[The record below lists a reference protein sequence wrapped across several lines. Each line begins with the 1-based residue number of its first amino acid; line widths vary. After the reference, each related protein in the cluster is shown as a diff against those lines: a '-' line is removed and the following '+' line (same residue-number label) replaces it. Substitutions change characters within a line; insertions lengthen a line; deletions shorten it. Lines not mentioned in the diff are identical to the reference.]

1 MVIQQPE
8 SAKER
13 IILALDTDT
22 LEDVEKYTKL
32 LRDYVGFFKV
42 GLQLYSACGYEAVK
56 VIKDNGGKV
65 YFDGKFLDIP
75 NTVAKTC
82 VNLMKNGVDF
92 FNVAANGGSKMM
104 SNTVKLCKET
114 AKHLE
119 TEPPTILSI
128 ALLSSFGQRTLTEE
142 LNISI
147 NTVDYV
153 SKIAQISKDC
163 GINGIVAAAGDVKKI
178 KQTLGNE
185 FLVVCPAVRPTW
197 SVVNDQV
204 RVVSPSDAIN
214 NFSDY
219 MIIGR
224 PITSAQDPVGAAKMI
239 IDEIESALENK
250 EKEYI

>member
-1 MVIQQPE
+1 MVIKQPE

-32 LRDYVGFFKV
+32 LRDYVGYFKV
-42 GLQLYSACGYEAVK
+42 GLQLYSSCGYEAVK

-104 SNTVKLCKET
+104 SSTVKLCKET
-114 AKHLE
+114 AKHMG

-163 GINGIVAAAGDVKKI
+163 GINGIVAAAGDVRKI
-178 KQTLGNE
+178 KQQLGDD

-214 NFSDY
+214 NSSDY

-239 IDEIESALENK
+239 IDEIENALSNK

>member
-1 MVIQQPE
+1 MVIKQPE

-32 LRDYVGFFKV
+32 LRDYVGYFKV

-56 VIKDNGGKV
+56 VIKDNGGRV

-104 SNTVKLCKET
+104 SSTVKLCREH
-114 AKHLE
+114 AKHMGI
-119 TEPPTILSI
+119 EPPTILSI

-178 KQTLGNE
+178 KQQQGND

-214 NFSDY
+214 NSSDY

-224 PITSAQDPVGAAKMI
+224 PITSAQEPVSAAQMI
-239 IDEIESALENK
+239 IDEIETALENK

>member
-1 MVIQQPE
+1 MVLKCPE
-8 SAKER
+8 SAKDR

-22 LEDVEKYTKL
+22 IEDVEKYTKL
-32 LRDYVGFFKV
+32 LSDYVGYFKV
-42 GLQLYSACGYEAVK
+42 GLQLYSSCGYEAVR
-56 VIKDNGGKV
+56 VIKENGGKV

-82 VNLMKNGVDF
+82 ANLIKNGIDF

-104 SNTVKLCKET
+104 SNTVRLCRET
-114 AKHLE
+114 AKHLGV
-119 TEPPTILSI
+119 EPPTILAV

-142 LNISI
+142 LNITL
-147 NTVDYV
+147 NTIEYV
-153 SKIAQISKDC
+153 SKIAQIAKDS
-163 GINGIVAAAGDVKKI
+163 GVDGIVAAAGDSKKVK
-178 KQTLGNE
+178 QELGQD
-185 FLVVCPAVRPTW
+185 FLVICPAVRPTW

-214 NFSDY
+214 SGSDY

-224 PITSAQDPVGAAKMI
+224 PITSASDPKGAVQMV
-239 IDEIESALENK
+239 IDEIENALENK